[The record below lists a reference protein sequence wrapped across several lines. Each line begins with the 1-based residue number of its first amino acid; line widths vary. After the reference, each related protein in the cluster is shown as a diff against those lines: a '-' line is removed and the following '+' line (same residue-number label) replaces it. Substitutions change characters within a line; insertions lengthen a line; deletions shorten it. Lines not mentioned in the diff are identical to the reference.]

1 MLSERGYSAVINDSI
16 IDFVIII
23 GNIGGGTICMIIAL
37 LYCQAVRMSSFN
49 TAMLVSLGAF
59 TGYLLFSLSMEV
71 VSSAVVAVYVCF
83 AEKPALFQVIL
94 PCDSFVFYHL
104 SEYYLTRSNLSVA
117 VLLSCRTL
125 IVITSPSLFFTNPYP
140 HPNSHNLFSHLL
152 LTILST

>member
-23 GNIGGGTICMIIAL
+23 GNIGGGTMCMIIAL
-37 LYCQAVRMSSFN
+37 LYCQAVHMSSFN

-83 AEKPALFQVIL
+83 AEKPALFQVVI
-94 PCDSFVFYHL
+94 PCDSFILAVKYTVYPIHFVLSIPFFPLSSPKLLHNGRVSMIIICVFIIEP
-104 SEYYLTRSNLSVA
+104 SSPLTNK
-117 VLLSCRTL
+117 
-125 IVITSPSLFFTNPYP
+125 PYP
-140 HPNSHNLFSHLL
+140 LL
-152 LTILST
+152 

>member
-16 IDFVIII
+16 IDFVIIV

-37 LYCQAVRMSSFN
+37 LYCQAVHMSSFN

-83 AEKPALFQVIL
+83 AEKPAIFQVII
-94 PCDSFVFYHL
+94 PCDSFILAVKDTV
-104 SEYYLTRSNLSVA
+104 YLIHFVILILFFNLSSLKLKV
-117 VLLSCRTL
+117 VFL
-125 IVITSPSLFFTNPYP
+125 IDTAPKVDTTTENHGNI
-140 HPNSHNLFSHLL
+140 
-152 LTILST
+152 

>member
-1 MLSERGYSAVINDSI
+1 MINDSI

-37 LYCQAVRMSSFN
+37 LYCQAVSMSSFN

-83 AEKPALFQVIL
+83 AEKPALFQVI
-94 PCDSFVFYHL
+94 PQCDSFVLAVKYTVYL
-104 SEYYLTRSNLSVA
+104 IYYLSGYSVSRSKYCVA
-117 VLLSCRTL
+117 VSLSCRTL
-125 IVITSPSLFFTNPYP
+125 IVITSLSFSRILTLTLTHTTYSHPYSSLY
-140 HPNSHNLFSHLL
+140 S
-152 LTILST
+152 